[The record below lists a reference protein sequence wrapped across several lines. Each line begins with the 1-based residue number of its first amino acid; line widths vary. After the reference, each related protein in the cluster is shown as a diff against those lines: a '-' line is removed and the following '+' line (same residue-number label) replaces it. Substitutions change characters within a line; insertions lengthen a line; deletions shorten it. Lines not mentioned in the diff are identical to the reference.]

1 MNGEEV
7 WVRMMAAVLS
17 GGHDVTTDTFA
28 QWADEA
34 VAEWRKRYGKP
45 AEPEAPA
52 FNVGDR
58 VRLPNG
64 TPATVVNLSLDYGVL
79 IERRDLRMT
88 TREWFRPDALTLD
101 PTPQQR

>member
-52 FNVGDR
+52 FKVGDR
-58 VRLPNG
+58 VCMLQPGWKVEDVEADLGTILIKRTSARRRLEPHQI
-64 TPATVVNLSLDYGVL
+64 V
-79 IERRDLRMT
+79 
-88 TREWFRPDALTLD
+88 LD
-101 PTPQQR
+101 PKPPQR